1 MIKKL
6 GYWGAL
12 SLVVGNIIGVGIFT
26 TSGFMAQYIPSPQG
40 ILFAWFLGA
49 LYALSGAIVYGI
61 LAKAYPLSGGDY
73 QYLSKAFHPLLGYLF
88 GWSCFFI
95 TYSGSI
101 AALSIGAAYYL
112 NGIIAVIDLEA
123 IVLTSS
129 NLELNISMIKIV
141 AIMVILLFTY
151 LNYRGIVISG
161 KYQIFLTTTIVVFII
176 CFSLLGTI
184 SIVPNMNHFWASSQ
198 LGQGNI
204 SDFLV
209 ALIAVLFA
217 YMGWTA
223 AVYVSEE
230 IHNASHTIPMVLI
243 TGVLLVGFLYLWI
256 NLVFIL
262 TVPIEEM
269 KNVVNIGT
277 LVSTYLWGDHGKAI
291 ISGFIFVAILG
302 SINSTILSG
311 PRIYWAMGRDSHFY
325 GITKKLHDRY
335 NTPAR
340 ALLLQAIWSV
350 LLVITGS
357 FNQLLSF
364 VVFVAIIFSIL
375 AGLISLKVLTMQPT
389 GRAWKTVI
397 VLFYQL
403 FCFIILI
410 NTLWQRPKESIIGVF
425 LLAVALPFYYLEN
438 KRNSKRKDKISIMSN

>member
-26 TSGFMAQYIPSPQG
+26 TSGFMAQYIQTPQW

-49 LYALSGAIVYGI
+49 LYALSGAVVYGI
-61 LAKAYPLSGGDY
+61 LAKEYPLSGGDY
-73 QYLSKAFHPLLGYLF
+73 QYLSKVFHPLIGYLF
-88 GWSCFFI
+88 GWSCFFV

-101 AALSIGAAYYL
+101 AALSIGAAFYL
-112 NGIIAVIDLEA
+112 NGVIAVIDLDA
-123 IVLTSS
+123 FVLISPIF
-129 NLELNISMIKIV
+129 ELNISMIKIV
-141 AIMVILLFTY
+141 AIILILLFTY
-151 LNYRGIVISG
+151 INYRGIVISG
-161 KYQIFLTTTIVVFII
+161 KYQIILTTAIVVFIF
-176 CFSLLGTI
+176 CFSLAGTI
-184 SIVPNMNHFWASSQ
+184 SIAPNMNHLWASSEM
-198 LGQGNI
+198 GQWDTSGFI
-204 SDFLV
+204 A

-223 AVYVSEE
+223 AVYVAEE
-230 IHNASHTIPMVLI
+230 IRDASHTIPMVLI
-243 TGVLLVGFLYLWI
+243 TGVLLVGILYLWI

-262 TVPIEEM
+262 TVPIDDM

-277 LVSTYLWGDHGKAI
+277 LVSTYLWGDHGKTI
-291 ISGFIFVAILG
+291 ISGFIFIAILG
-302 SINSTILSG
+302 SLNSTILSG
-311 PRIYWAMGRDSHFY
+311 PRIYWAMGRDAHFY
-325 GITKKLHDRY
+325 GITKRLHDQY
-335 NTPAR
+335 NTPAL

-375 AGLISLKVLTMQPT
+375 AGIISLKLLIKQMS
-389 GRAWKTVI
+389 GRSLKTVI
-397 VLFYQL
+397 VLFFL
-403 FCFIILI
+403 GFCSIILI
-410 NTLWQRPKESIIGVF
+410 NTLWQRPKESIMGIF

-438 KRNSKRKDKISIMSN
+438 KRNSKRKDKISIKSN

>member
-26 TSGFMAQYIPSPQG
+26 TSGFMAQYIQSPRW

-49 LYALSGAIVYGI
+49 LYALSGAVVYGI
-61 LAKAYPLSGGDY
+61 LAKEYPLSGGDY
-73 QYLSKAFHPLLGYLF
+73 QYLSKAIHPLIGYLF

-101 AALSIGAAYYL
+101 AALSIGAAFYL
-112 NGIIAVIDLEA
+112 NAIIAVIDFEA
-123 IVLTSS
+123 IILNSPIFELT
-129 NLELNISMIKIV
+129 ISMIKIV

-151 LNYRGIVISG
+151 INYRGIVISG
-161 KYQIFLTTTIVVFII
+161 KYQIILTIAIVLFII
-176 CFSLLGTI
+176 CFSLVGTI
-184 SIVPNMNHFWASSQ
+184 SIYPNMNHFWAESE
-198 LGQGNI
+198 LGQDNVSG
-204 SDFLV
+204 FLI

-223 AVYVSEE
+223 AVYVAEE
-230 IHNASHTIPMVLI
+230 IRDASHTIPLVLI

-256 NLVFIL
+256 NLVFVL
-262 TVPIEEM
+262 TVPIGEM

-277 LVSTYLWGDHGKAI
+277 LASTYLWGDFGKTI
-291 ISGFIFVAILG
+291 ISGFIFIAILG

-325 GITKKLHDRY
+325 GITKGLHNRY

-350 LLVITGS
+350 LLVVTGS

-375 AGLISLKVLTMQPT
+375 AGLISLKLLIKQMS
-389 GRAWKTVI
+389 GRPLRTVI
-397 VLFYQL
+397 VLFYL
-403 FCFIILI
+403 MFCSIILI
-410 NTLWQRPKESIIGVF
+410 NTLWQRPIESLIGIF
-425 LLAVALPFYYLEN
+425 LLAAALPFYYLEY
-438 KRNSKRKDKISIMSN
+438 KRNSKRKDKISIKSN